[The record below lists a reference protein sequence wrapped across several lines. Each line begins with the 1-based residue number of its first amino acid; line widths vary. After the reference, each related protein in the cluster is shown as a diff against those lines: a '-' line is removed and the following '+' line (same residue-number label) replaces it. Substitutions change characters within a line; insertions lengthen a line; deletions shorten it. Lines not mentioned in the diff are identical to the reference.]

1 MKLLSTNLLLKPLS
15 IATGTAAACVVA
27 ILCAALPAVAQAPRP
42 QPRITAQIE
51 DSSRVALAGSQ
62 PPRALAA
69 ADIGAVPAGLKLQGM
84 SLDFSRSPAQQTAL
98 DALVAA
104 QQNSASP
111 LYHQWIT
118 PDQYAAQF
126 GVAEADIAAVT
137 AWLERQG
144 FSVDAVA
151 RSRNRILFS
160 GTAGQV
166 ASAFGVPLHYYLT
179 PATASEPAKTHFAP
193 SADLTIPA
201 ALSSVVLSVGNL
213 SDFRLRPHLV
223 HSVQPRFT
231 SSQTG
236 NHYLTPGDLATIY
249 DITPAYNSGFTGS
262 NQSIAVIGQSA
273 VYLSDIAN
281 FQAAVGIAA
290 KMPIPVLL
298 PTSGASTVYATGDEA
313 ESDLDLEY
321 SSTIAKG
328 AQIYFVYT
336 GNGNQGAFDAIWYA
350 IDERIA
356 PVISSSY
363 GECEPAL
370 GQSSYAADNAYLQ
383 QGAAQGQTVV
393 GPGGDQG
400 STDCYGAYKS
410 SDTVDNEQ
418 LAVDFPASS
427 QYVTG
432 VGGTEFPAAD
442 IAAGDNT
449 YFQAQS
455 TTDIVSSAKSYIP
468 EMVWNDDSSTATTS
482 PISSGGGGV
491 SIYSPHP
498 SWQTGTIGGV
508 AIPTSSF
515 RMVPDIALTA
525 SPNNAPFAFCT
536 SDPTFWNTAA
546 TGGTAPYQQASC
558 NDGLRDATTQVLT
571 VGGGTS
577 FDAPTFAALVAII
590 NQKQNATG
598 QGVVN
603 STLYSLAAT
612 SAYATAFHDITSG
625 GNQCTAGTAHCTTT
639 GAANY
644 AAATGYD
651 EASGLGS
658 IDFYNLL
665 TAWPASGSSSLFS
678 TSTTLSAATPFP
690 AVGAADAVT
699 ITVTS
704 LVANP
709 VAPSGSVS
717 LSVDGGAPSA
727 LPLTSGVASYSFS
740 SPTAGAHVI
749 AATYTGDTLF
759 AASTGTLTLN
769 VGGTAPAA
777 SFRLTAA
784 PVSVATGAS
793 GAGVITLSPANGYTG
808 TVNLALSPTTLTN
821 GCVLITSSATISG
834 ATSVA
839 SANYTVYTSPSSC
852 TTAVVAAHAPGQRV
866 LMFATH
872 SGATPH
878 QPRSPWQRMPLPA
891 TLAAALLL
899 FGFRR
904 RSRLLRASLALG
916 LLLALAAT
924 GIGLTGCGGGST
936 STNPTTLTTPAG
948 NYTFTITGTDSK
960 SSSLTSSTTVTVTV
974 T

>member
-1 MKLLSTNLLLKPLS
+1 MKLPSTNLLLKPLS

-27 ILCAALPAVAQAPRP
+27 ILCATLPAVAQAPRP

-51 DSSRVALAGSQ
+51 DSSRVTLAGSR
-62 PPRALAA
+62 PPRALPAD
-69 ADIGAVPAGLKLQGM
+69 DIGAVPASLKLQGM
-84 SLDFSRSPAQQTAL
+84 SLDFSRSAAQQTAL

-104 QQNSASP
+104 QQNPASP

-126 GVAEADIAAVT
+126 GVADSDIATVT

-151 RSRNRILFS
+151 RSRNRIIFS

-166 ASAFGVPLHYYLT
+166 AAAFGTPLHYYLT
-179 PATASEPAKTHFAP
+179 PANGSEPAKTHFAP

-213 SDFRLRPHLV
+213 SDFRLRPHIV

-231 SSQTG
+231 SSSTG
-236 NHYLTPGDLATIY
+236 NHFLTPGDLATIY
-249 DITPAYNSGFTGS
+249 DITPAYHSGFTGS
-262 NQSIAVIGQSA
+262 NQSIAIVGQSA
-273 VYLSDIAN
+273 VYLSDVAN
-281 FQAAVGIAA
+281 FQAAVGIPT

-298 PTSGASTVYATGDEA
+298 PASGPSTVVATGDEA

-336 GNGNQGAFDAIWYA
+336 GNGTQGAFDAIWYA

-370 GQSSYAADNAYLQ
+370 GRSAFTSYSSYLQ
-383 QGAAQGQTVV
+383 QAAAQGQTVV

-410 SDTVDNEQ
+410 SDTVDNQQ

-442 IAAGDNT
+442 VAAGDNT
-449 YFQAQS
+449 YFEAQS
-455 TTDIVSSAKSYIP
+455 TTDIISSAKSYIP
-468 EMVWNDDSSTATTS
+468 EGVWNDDSSTATTS
-482 PISSGGGGV
+482 PMSAGGGGV
-491 SIYSPHP
+491 SIYAPHP
-498 SWQTGTIGGV
+498 SWQAGTIGGV

-515 RMVPDIALTA
+515 RMVPDISLVA
-525 SPNNAPFAFCT
+525 SPNRAPFAFCT

-546 TGGTAPYQQASC
+546 SGGSAPYQQASC
-558 NDGLRDATTQVLT
+558 NDGLRDASTQLLT

-577 FDAPTFAALVAII
+577 FEAPTFAGLVAII
-590 NQKQNATG
+590 NQSQNSTG
-598 QGVVN
+598 QGLVN
-603 STLYSLAAT
+603 PTLYALAAT
-612 SAYATAFHDITSG
+612 AKYATVFHDITSG
-625 GNQCTAGTAHCTTT
+625 GNQCTAGIAYCSTA

-665 TAWPASGSSSLFS
+665 TAWPTSSSTSLAS
-678 TSTTLSAATPFP
+678 TSTTLTAATTYP
-690 AVGAADAVT
+690 AAGAADAIT
-699 ITVTS
+699 ITV
-704 LVANP
+704 
-709 VAPSGSVS
+709 APLTTAASTPTGTVS
-717 LSVDGGAPSA
+717 LTIDGGTPST
-727 LPLTSGVASYSFS
+727 LPLASGVASYSFS
-740 SPTAGAHVI
+740 SSTAGAHVI
-749 AATYTGDTLF
+749 VATYSGDTNF
-759 AASTGTLTLN
+759 GGSTGTLAVN
-769 VGGTAPAA
+769 VGGTAPTPAFTLSAA
-777 SFRLTAA
+777 A
-784 PVSVATGAS
+784 VSVATGAS

-808 TVNLALSPTTLTN
+808 TVNLAVSPTTLTK
-821 GCVLITSSATISG
+821 GCVVITPSAAISG
-834 ATSVA
+834 TTSVA
-839 SANYTVYTSPSSC
+839 SAKYTVYTSPSSC
-852 TTAVVAAHAPGQRV
+852 TTAVAAAHSSAAPR
-866 LMFATH
+866 
-872 SGATPH
+872 

-891 TLAAALLL
+891 TLATALLL

-904 RSRLLRASLALG
+904 RSGLLRSSLLRASLIRASLALG
-916 LLLALAAT
+916 LLLALAGS

-936 STNPTTLTTPAG
+936 TTTPPTSLTTPPG
-948 NYTFTITGTDSK
+948 TYTFTITGTDSK
-960 SSSLTSSTTVTVTV
+960 TSTLTSSTTVTVTV
-974 T
+974 S